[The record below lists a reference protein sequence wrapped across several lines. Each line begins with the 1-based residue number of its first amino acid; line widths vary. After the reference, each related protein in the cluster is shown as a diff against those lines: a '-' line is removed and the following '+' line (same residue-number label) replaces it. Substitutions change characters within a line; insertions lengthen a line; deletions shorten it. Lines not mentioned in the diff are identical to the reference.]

1 MQKQNLQIQILSSSV
16 MCLSLLS
23 LFLSGSV
30 TAGSDT
36 AHFLDIKNAIKNA
49 QPMSISIDIKQCEGN
64 AHMLS
69 LESTTDDMTF
79 IGSAFP
85 DSWVDLGERITTA
98 VKHLTFSNPRY
109 PKIPVIEYQTYDI
122 LSNDAVILSS
132 KIIDPTTY
140 AILADNGSYS
150 CSLLHGGHVF
160 IYGSGKVK

>member
-1 MQKQNLQIQILSSSV
+1 MQNMQLSSSV

-49 QPMSISIDIKQCEGN
+49 QPMSISIDITQCEGN
-64 AHMLS
+64 VHMLS

-79 IGSAFP
+79 IGSEFP
-85 DSWVDLGERITTA
+85 DSWVYLDRGGDERITTA